1 LKTKEIDEK
10 MLETS
15 VKTSETD
22 EKISEMIG
30 FKEDL
35 GTNARI

>member
-1 LKTKEIDEK
+1 LKTKEIDVK
-10 MLETS
+10 ILETS

-22 EKISEMIG
+22 VKTSEMIG